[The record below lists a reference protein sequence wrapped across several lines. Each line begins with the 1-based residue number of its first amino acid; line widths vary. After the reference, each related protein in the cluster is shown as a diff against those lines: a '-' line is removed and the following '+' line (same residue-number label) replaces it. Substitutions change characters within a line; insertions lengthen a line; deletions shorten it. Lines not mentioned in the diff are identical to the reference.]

1 MKGYYQHTDPDLGFN
16 KFYYY
21 YDSISDDKYTN
32 DDDSLNECDESG
44 KGAFGATVVACI
56 FSFITIITNGI
67 GGVSEAKVL
76 KIVSAV
82 LSIISC
88 LSGIIAIGIFMT
100 TCFYKIYYD
109 APNTEDLYYGNGSIL
124 VVTAL
129 IFNFIAFILA
139 IVNIIVTGGH
149 TPLADRE

>member
-1 MKGYYQHTDPDLGFN
+1 
-16 KFYYY
+16 
-21 YDSISDDKYTN
+21 
-32 DDDSLNECDESG
+32 
-44 KGAFGATVVACI
+44 
-56 FSFITIITNGI
+56 
-67 GGVSEAKVL
+67 
-76 KIVSAV
+76 
-82 LSIISC
+82 
-88 LSGIIAIGIFMT
+88 MT